1 MLLSFV
7 WISNLFKVNY
17 LVILAL
23 TSIILFFSYF
33 NNRNKF
39 TMLTSLLFIVT
50 NIFVF
55 SEIMDIRKKKLVW
68 ENYEKN
74 TLENYLNENRFVLID
89 VTADWC
95 VTCQFNKIT
104 TLETKKVVDFL
115 SKNQVALIRADWTNK
130 DKDIFDFIKKYDR
143 YGIPVNIVYGPNNKE
158 GILLPEILSKDIVIN
173 KFKEVGIK

>member
-7 WISNLFKVNY
+7 WISNLFKVNH
-17 LVILAL
+17 LVILFL
-23 TSIILFFSYF
+23 TSIILIFSYF

-39 TMLTSLLFIVT
+39 TMLTSLFFIVT

-55 SEIMDIRKKKLVW
+55 SEIIDIRKKKLAW

-74 TLENYLNENRFVLID
+74 SLENYLNENRFVLID

-104 TLETKKVVDFL
+104 SLETKKVVDFL

-130 DKDIFDFIKKYDR
+130 DKDIFDFIKKYNR

-173 KFKEVGIK
+173 KLMEVGVK